1 MSFVN
6 NSIWRTIMAIELSYV
21 LITPYS
27 LMKSRTG
34 GILARLLSR
43 TDLAFVGAQILT
55 PSAEFA
61 EKYAASLRSNLGKSD
76 PFAAKLF
83 SDYVLENMMPLED
96 GSKVRIMM
104 LLFRGEDACRK
115 LAEIVGGVLPNAK
128 HRLCD
133 NIIGETIR
141 DTYADL
147 VFNRDGSLNYFEPA
161 VLTPPDHATCME
173 RLDFIAEFAEKSEN
187 IVESNAKADCVE
199 KTLVIIKPDNWRCPS
214 TKPGN
219 IIDMFSR
226 TGLRIVGCKVYQMS
240 VADALE
246 FYGPVQ
252 NALRKK
258 LAPVIGK
265 KAMVQLEES
274 FGIKMSDAEEQ
285 HLIESVGKVYADDQ
299 FCKIVEFMSGVR
311 PDECPEEEKENPG
324 KVKCMILI
332 YEGIDA
338 VNKIRTVLGP
348 TDPTKAP
355 GGTIRREFGHDVMVN
370 TAHASDSQE
379 SFQRESAII
388 KIQNNSMAKNI
399 RDYLATNN

>member
-1 MSFVN
+1 
-6 NSIWRTIMAIELSYV
+6 MAIELSYV

-43 TDLAFVGAQILT
+43 TDLEFVGAQILT
-55 PSAEFA
+55 PTAEFA
-61 EKYAASLRSNLGKSD
+61 EKYAASLRSNLGKTD

-115 LAEIVGGVLPNAK
+115 LAEIVGVLLPNAK
-128 HRLCD
+128 HRQCAD
-133 NIIGETIR
+133 IIGETIR

-161 VLTPPDHATCME
+161 VLTPPDYSTCME
-173 RLDFIAEFAEKSEN
+173 RLDFIAEFAENSEN
-187 IVESNAKADCVE
+187 IVSTNAKCGE
-199 KTLVIIKPDNWRCPS
+199 EERTLVIIKPDNWRCPS

-226 TGLRIVGCKVYQMS
+226 TGLRIIGCKVYQMT

-265 KAMVQLEES
+265 KAKVQLEES
-274 FGIKMSDAEEQ
+274 FGIRMNDSEEQ
-285 HLIESVGKVYADDQ
+285 HLIESVGKAYADDQ

-332 YEGIDA
+332 YEGGDA

-379 SFQRESAII
+379 SFIRESGII
-388 KIQNNSMAKNI
+388 KIQNNPMAKII
-399 RDYLATNN
+399 RDYLASSK